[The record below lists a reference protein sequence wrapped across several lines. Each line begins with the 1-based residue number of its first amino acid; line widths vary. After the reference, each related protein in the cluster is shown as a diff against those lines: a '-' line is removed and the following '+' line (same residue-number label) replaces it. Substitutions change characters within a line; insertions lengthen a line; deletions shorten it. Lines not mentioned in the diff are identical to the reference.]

1 MLLLEPVRVF
11 LVVLIILVLLPLRS
25 VWRCR
30 LEGFPQDRA
39 FPHRVVALGV
49 DWAPFV
55 VKDLVELILRL
66 FILLTTRS
74 AIHGTDSI
82 VRLALARG
90 ITLVAGPSTVV
101 VTLPIVVIVA
111 AWEAAAFLLMF
122 VYPALHHVSY
132 LHYRF
137 GAIAPEVMV

>member
-1 MLLLEPVRVF
+1 MDWTS
-11 LVVLIILVLLPLRS
+11 LVV
-25 VWRCR
+25 
-30 LEGFPQDRA
+30 EN
-39 FPHRVVALGV
+39 
-49 DWAPFV
+49 
-55 VKDLVELILRL
+55 LVELVLQL
-66 FILLTTRS
+66 VALLTMRGVIHS
-74 AIHGTDSI
+74 ADCI
-82 VRLALARG
+82 VRLALARR
-90 ITLVAGPSTVV
+90 IPLVAGPSTVI